1 MKFYTNIEQQ
11 GDKLLVKGYD
21 ENGQRVKKEVAYKPR
36 LYVKRAGGQHT
47 TLFGDTVEQIDFDS
61 ISDAREFQDQYRD
74 VSGFHLFGFND
85 WKYTY
90 INDLFPSEVPYVPS
104 QIRTGVLDIEVDT
117 VGGYPKMELA
127 DKKIT
132 AITLWVRGAYHVW
145 CMGEV
150 SKRREED
157 EYPVFFHLFA
167 EEKAMLTDFISFW
180 SSADCD
186 IDILTGWN
194 VEGFDIPYM
203 YRRLVRV
210 LGDAFAKKLSPWNR
224 VRERTFKGK
233 FGKEVE
239 SYDIIGLTVLDYL
252 NLYQKFTYVQ
262 QPSYKLDSIGEVELG
277 EKKVDYKAEGYDSLA
292 DLYQRNHPL
301 YIEYNIKD
309 VGLVLRLDK
318 KLGFISQACA
328 IAYMAHVNIDDALT
342 SVLLWDVI
350 CYNYLQSQNLIVPMK
365 RSNTKNEPIV
375 GAYVKDVI
383 PGRYEWV
390 TSVDL
395 TSLYPH
401 IIMGYNISPETF
413 VKKVQIGG
421 GYLTGSQESTNAYVS
436 HIISGE
442 AEEEIRCHSLDGELA
457 VAGNGALFRKDSKG
471 FLPVL
476 MERMFEDRKAAKK
489 KMLAASS
496 RVQDAL
502 ANGQTPDPADQDE
515 VIKMNN
521 LQMALKIA
529 LNSAYGALSNVA
541 FRFYDIDL
549 AEAITLTGQVS
560 IRWAEN
566 AVNKYLQ
573 KITGR
578 EGFDF
583 VIASDTDS
591 LYMTLAPI
599 IELGYGGKER
609 PDDLALSRVID
620 KFCEKKLQPV
630 IDSAYEQLAVYTSAY
645 AQKML
650 MKREAISSV
659 GIWVAK
665 KRYILRM
672 YNNEGVEY
680 ATPKI
685 KYMGVD
691 AARSSTPAEVKK
703 AFLECFDLALAGNQS
718 AIHEFTAR
726 FREKFNRL
734 PFDQVAKAS
743 GVDLDGYKS
752 ESDKG
757 CPVHVRASMVYNRMI
772 REKGIDSVAPK
783 IESGDKIKWA
793 YLKMPNPAFSTVIAA
808 PGELPS
814 ELGLDEYIDRDKQ
827 FGVLYITPLENVIGV
842 LNWKAEA
849 FGTLEDLFG

>member
-1 MKFYTNIEQQ
+1 MKFYTNVAQR
-11 GDKLLVKGYD
+11 GDKLLVLGYD
-21 ENGQRVKKEVAYKPR
+21 EAGRRVKKEVAYKPR
-36 LYVKRAGGQHT
+36 LYVKRPQGDAVS
-47 TLFGDTVEQIDFDS
+47 LFGDSLERIDFDS
-61 ISDAREFQDQYRD
+61 ISDAREFQDNYRD

-90 INDLFPSEVPYVPS
+90 IHDLFPNDVPYAPS
-104 QIRTGVLDIEVDT
+104 EIQTGVLDIEVDT
-117 VGGYPKMELA
+117 VGGYPKMETA
-127 DKKIT
+127 NKMIT
-132 AITLWVRGAYHVW
+132 AITLHVRGKYHVW
-145 CMGEV
+145 AMGEV
-150 SKRREED
+150 NRDQPED
-157 EYPVFFHLFA
+157 VVWHLFDN
-167 EEKAMLTDFISFW
+167 EKSMLMDFINFW
-180 SSADCD
+180 SSPDCD

-194 VEGFDIPYM
+194 VEGFDLPYM
-203 YRRLVRV
+203 YRRLEAV
-210 LGDAFAKKLSPWNR
+210 LGTTFAKKLSPWGI

-262 QPSYKLDSIGEVELG
+262 QPTYKLDHIGYVELG
-277 EKKVDYKAEGYDSLA
+277 ENKVDYRAEGYESLA
-292 DLYQRNHPL
+292 DLYTRNHKL
-301 YIEYNIKD
+301 YIDYNIKD
-309 VGLVLRLDK
+309 VGLVLRLDQ

-350 CYNYLQSQNLIVPMK
+350 CYNYLSNQGIVVPMK

-375 GAYVKDVI
+375 GAYVKEVV
-383 PGRYEWV
+383 PGRYDWV

-401 IIMGYNISPETF
+401 LIMGYNISPETY
-413 VKKVQIGG
+413 VRKVQIGD
-421 GYLTGSQESTNAYVS
+421 GYITGDDQSIFSYVS
-436 HIISGE
+436 HIVNGNA
-442 AEEEIRCHSLDGELA
+442 AEEIKSFSEDGTYA
-457 VAGNGALFRKDSKG
+457 VAGNGALFKKDRKG
-471 FLPVL
+471 FLSVL

-489 KMLAASS
+489 KMLAAAS
-496 RVQDAL
+496 RVQEAL
-502 ANGQTPDPADQDE
+502 AAGREPSAEDQDE
-515 VIKMNN
+515 VVKMNN

-549 AEAITLTGQVS
+549 AEAITLSGQVA
-560 IRWAEN
+560 IRWAEA
-566 AVNKYLQ
+566 AVNGYLK
-573 KITGR
+573 KITKKPD
-578 EGFDF
+578 FDF

-591 LYMTLAPI
+591 LYMTLAPV
-599 IELGYGGKER
+599 LDLAYAGKQR
-609 PDDLALSRVID
+609 PDDLAMSRVVD
-620 KFCEKKLQPV
+620 KFCEQKLQPV
-630 IDSAYEQLAVYTSAY
+630 IDDAYAKLAEYTSAY

-659 GIWVAK
+659 GIWTAK

-680 ATPKI
+680 AEPKI

-691 AARSSTPAEVKK
+691 AARSSTPEPVKK
-703 AFLECFDLALAGNQS
+703 AFLKCFDLALSGRQS
-718 AIHEFTAR
+718 DLHEFTAK
-726 FREKFNRL
+726 FRQEFNAL
-734 PFDQVAKAS
+734 PFDSVSKAS
-743 GVDLDGYKS
+743 GVDMEGYVD
-752 ESDKG
+752 ENQKG
-757 CPVHVRASMVYNRMI
+757 CPIHVKASFVYNKMI
-772 REKGIDSVAPK
+772 RQKGIDQTAQK

-814 ELGLDEYIDRDKQ
+814 ALGLDEYIDRDKQ
-827 FGVLYITPLENVIGV
+827 FDVLFVTPLENIIKV
-842 LNWKAEA
+842 LGWKAES